1 MLDPTIGNQIEWP
14 CDLPQE
20 LIDSLL
26 DIAVFKAGIHHL
38 EITKKFQNLPGVFY
52 ILSGSAGICFS
63 AENMKSIS
71 GGVIGRGDW
80 IGALSIHADYNL
92 FAVAEEIE
100 PITMV
105 LFPAEKVLELA
116 EEQYAVFKWLLHS
129 GTKAQS
135 IWMQAYLSSI
145 HEKEQKTIYVLLELA
160 ARQNNIAGA
169 TVSINISQT
178 QLSSITGISRS
189 RLNEVLKGIE
199 QQGLVEIQRGKVF
212 ITDVEGLYERISP
225 MNLMMRDP
233 VAEISNNMI

>member
-1 MLDPTIGNQIEWP
+1 MLEPTISEQIQWP
-14 CDLPQE
+14 CDLPQDF
-20 LIDSLL
+20 IDSLL
-26 DIAVFKAGIHHL
+26 EIAVLKTGIHSL

-52 ILSGSAGICFS
+52 ILKGSAGICFS
-63 AENMKSIS
+63 TENMKSLS

-80 IGALSIHADYNL
+80 MGALSIHADYNL
-92 FAVAEEIE
+92 FAVAEEVE

-105 LFPAEKVLELA
+105 LFPESKVLELA
-116 EEQYAVFKWLLHS
+116 ERKCMVYKWLLHC

-160 ARQNNIAGA
+160 ARQNNIAGEF
-169 TVSINISQT
+169 VSINISQT
-178 QLSSITGISRS
+178 QLSTITGISRP

-199 QQGLVEIQRGKVF
+199 QQGLVKIERGKVF
-212 ITDVEGLYERISP
+212 ITDAEGLYERISP

-233 VAEISNNMI
+233 VAEIKA

>member
-1 MLDPTIGNQIEWP
+1 MLDPTIREQIQWP
-14 CDLPQE
+14 CELSADLIE
-20 LIDSLL
+20 SLL
-26 DIAVFKAGIHHL
+26 DIAVFKSGVDSF

-63 AENMKSIS
+63 TENMKSLS

-80 IGALSIHADYNL
+80 MGALSIHADYNL
-92 FAVAEEIE
+92 FAVAEEVE

-105 LFPAEKVLELA
+105 LFPASKVLELA
-116 EEQYAVFKWLLHS
+116 ERKCMVYKWLLHC

-160 ARQNNIAGA
+160 ARQTNIAGA
-169 TVSINISQT
+169 TVSINISQI
-178 QLSSITGISRS
+178 QLSSITGISRP

-199 QQGLVEIQRGKVF
+199 QQGLVKIQRGKVF
-212 ITDVEGLYERISP
+212 ITDVKGLYEHISP
-225 MNLMMRDP
+225 MNLMIRDP
-233 VAEISNNMI
+233 VTEIKA

>member
-1 MLDPTIGNQIEWP
+1 MLDPTISEQIQWP
-14 CDLPQE
+14 CELPQE
-20 LIDSLL
+20 LIDSLIE
-26 DIAVFKAGIHHL
+26 IAVFKTSVHSL
-38 EITKKFQNLPGVFY
+38 EITQKFQNLPGVFY

-63 AENMKSIS
+63 TENMKSIS

-80 IGALSIHADYNL
+80 IGALTLHADYNL
-92 FAVAEEIE
+92 FAVAEEVE

-105 LFPAEKVLELA
+105 LFPAEKVLALA
-116 EEQYAVFKWLLHS
+116 EEQCMVFKWLLHS
-129 GTKAQS
+129 GTRAQS

-178 QLSSITGISRS
+178 QLSTITGISRP

-199 QQGLVEIQRGKVF
+199 QQGLVKIQRGKVF

-233 VAEISNNMI
+233 VAEIKV

>member
-1 MLDPTIGNQIEWP
+1 MLDPTIAKQIQWP
-14 CDLPQE
+14 CELPQE
-20 LIDSLL
+20 LIDSLIE
-26 DIAVFKAGIHHL
+26 IAVFKTSVHSL
-38 EITKKFQNLPGVFY
+38 EITQKFQNLPGVFY

-63 AENMKSIS
+63 TENMKSIS

-80 IGALSIHADYNL
+80 IGALSVHADYNL
-92 FAVAEEIE
+92 FAVAEEVE

-105 LFPAEKVLELA
+105 LFPAEKVLALA
-116 EEQYAVFKWLLHS
+116 EEQCMVFKWLQHS
-129 GTKAQS
+129 GTRAQS

-178 QLSSITGISRS
+178 QLSTITGISRP

-199 QQGLVEIQRGKVF
+199 QQGLVKIQRGKVF
-212 ITDVEGLYERISP
+212 ITDIEGLYERISP

-233 VAEISNNMI
+233 VAEIKV